1 MKRCEWSWRRW
12 WPALS
17 RTVREF
23 KNGRM
28 GNMSCSRMEKLM
40 MPFVDGRLKVSEQRE
55 VEAHLA
61 VCAACRVRVNEFRA
75 VSGLLDELPQIEPSG
90 AFDARVRARVAAEP
104 VKQSWWAVFAP
115 SPRAAFAAS
124 MLLLATIWIGSRP
137 NNVNTTDV
145 GSNGLTAAIDPND
158 LPVLENYDILANF
171 EPLTELPQ
179 PVQSD
184 EPDEADS
191 NQSM

>member
-1 MKRCEWSWRRW
+1 
-12 WPALS
+12 
-17 RTVREF
+17 
-23 KNGRM
+23 
-28 GNMSCSRMEKLM
+28 MSCGRMEKRM

-61 VCAACRVRVNEFRA
+61 GCAACRVRVNEFRA

-124 MLLLATIWIGSRP
+124 MLLLATIWVGTHSS
-137 NNVNTTDV
+137 NVNTNNV
-145 GSNGLTAAIDPND
+145 ASNDPIATVDPND

-179 PVQSD
+179 PVQADDPDDSD
-184 EPDEADS
+184 N

>member
-1 MKRCEWSWRRW
+1 
-12 WPALS
+12 
-17 RTVREF
+17 
-23 KNGRM
+23 M
-28 GNMSCSRMEKLM
+28 GGTMGTMSCSRMEKQML
-40 MPFVDGRLKVSEQRE
+40 PFVDGRLKVSEQRE

-61 VCAACRVRVNEFRA
+61 GCAACRVRVNEFRA

-124 MLLLATIWIGSRP
+124 LLLLATIWIGSRP
-137 NNVNTTDV
+137 GNVNV
-145 GSNGLTAAIDPND
+145 PNGGPNGPTALIDPND

-171 EPLTELPQ
+171 EPLEDLPQ
-179 PVQSD
+179 PVQGDDSD
-184 EPDEADS
+184 EVDG
-191 NQSM
+191 NQAM

>member
-1 MKRCEWSWRRW
+1 
-12 WPALS
+12 
-17 RTVREF
+17 
-23 KNGRM
+23 
-28 GNMSCSRMEKLM
+28 MEKQML
-40 MPFVDGRLKVSEQRE
+40 PFVDGRLKASEQRE

-61 VCAACRVRVNEFRA
+61 GCAACRVRVNEFRA

-124 MLLLATIWIGSRP
+124 LLLLATIWVGSRP
-137 NNVNTTDV
+137 GNLNVP
-145 GSNGLTAAIDPND
+145 NGGPNGPVAQIDPND
-158 LPVLENYDILANF
+158 LPVLENYDVLANF

-179 PVQSD
+179 PVQAD
-184 EPDEADS
+184 ETDDSDS

>member
-1 MKRCEWSWRRW
+1 
-12 WPALS
+12 
-17 RTVREF
+17 
-23 KNGRM
+23 M
-28 GNMSCSRMEKLM
+28 G
-40 MPFVDGRLKVSEQRE
+40 EQRE

-61 VCAACRVRVNEFRA
+61 TCPACRLRVNEFRA

-124 MLLLATIWIGSRP
+124 LLLLATIWIGSRP
-137 NNVNTTDV
+137 GNVNPNSG
-145 GSNGLTAAIDPND
+145 GSNGTAAQAIDPND

-171 EPLTELPQ
+171 EPLEDLPQ
-179 PVQSD
+179 PVQGDDSD
-184 EPDEADS
+184 EVDG

>member
-1 MKRCEWSWRRW
+1 
-12 WPALS
+12 
-17 RTVREF
+17 
-23 KNGRM
+23 
-28 GNMSCSRMEKLM
+28 MSCGRMEKQML
-40 MPFVDGRLKVSEQRE
+40 PYVDGRLKVSEQRE

-61 VCAACRVRVNEFRA
+61 DCAACRLRVNEFRA

-104 VKQSWWAVFAP
+104 VKQSWWTVFMP
-115 SPRAAFAAS
+115 SPRAALAAS

-137 NNVNTTDV
+137 GPTVPGNPANVAVNP
-145 GSNGLTAAIDPND
+145 SNIDPND

-171 EPLTELPQ
+171 EPLEDLPQ
-179 PVQSD
+179 PVQGDDSD
-184 EPDEADS
+184 EVDG